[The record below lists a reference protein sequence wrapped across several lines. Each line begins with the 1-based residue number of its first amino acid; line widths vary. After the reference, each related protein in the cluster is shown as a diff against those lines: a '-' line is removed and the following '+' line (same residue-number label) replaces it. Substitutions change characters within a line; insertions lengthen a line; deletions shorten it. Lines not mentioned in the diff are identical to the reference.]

1 MGLALGLIVL
11 GGLIL
16 LDRLGTGYGLKEG
29 WPWLVV
35 ALGIGGIFR
44 NNKSVAAWITTIMGF
59 LILGTKFYSI
69 NLSIPSIIKIYFLPV
84 LLIVLGLIWL
94 WRFRKD

>member
-11 GGLIL
+11 GVLIL

-35 ALGIGGIFR
+35 ALGIGSIFR
-44 NNKSVAAWITTIMGF
+44 NNKSVAAWITTIMGL